1 MTGRPAAVPLR
12 QPLHDLLRRTHD
24 DDWMREAA
32 CRVMNVD
39 DFFVGVGE
47 TYALRVER
55 ACIECPVQD
64 ECLLDSL
71 TRSETLNH
79 GYRGGFGPRGRRR
92 LVASRYVLDQ
102 IIRDIRRRKP

>member
-12 QPLHDLLRRTHD
+12 QPLHDELRRTEG
-24 DDWMREAA
+24 DDWMRDAT
-32 CRVMNVD
+32 CRFMKVD

-47 TYALRVER
+47 LYGLRVER
-55 ACIECPVQD
+55 ACEECVVQD

-79 GYRGGFGPRGRRR
+79 GYRGGYGPRGRRR
-92 LVASRYVLDQ
+92 LVASRYLLEQV
-102 IIRDIRRRKP
+102 IRDIRRRKP